1 MKKTFTISLGHL
13 VFNVEEDAYDVLKM
27 YLDSIKNYFQKMEND
42 SEIISDFELRIAE
55 NFSSKLSSGKQY
67 INLSDVKEV
76 IQIMGSLDD
85 FQEIYN
91 DTENETENIK
101 EEKKT
106 NNKLYRDSSNRI
118 IAGVCSGVAEYFKID
133 PIIVRVLFFIA
144 VPLNLIVYIIFW
156 IGIPSKDFDPDLRKV
171 LYRDKENGVIGGVS
185 KGLSN
190 YLKIDANIIRVVF
203 VVSLFFGGAGLL
215 FYLLLW
221 IFTKEAKTIGE
232 KMNMSGFN
240 VNLSN
245 IEDFIK
251 KKTKNLNS
259 PENTLTKVFLFPFR
273 LLAPLIN
280 AFLKIGVFVFKA
292 IFFMFSSTFI
302 VFISI
307 LLFVFSTISFKVISP
322 EQDPEF
328 YELLNA
334 VPDYFAIFSVIFLL
348 LTIVIS
354 VIISFYVLFKK
365 KSNSYFFMLLIFLW
379 IAFLILMMISLPSI
393 ILNIQDLNLL
403 PNWIDGNYSFIW
415 KWDDGI
421 MLNKNN

>member
-1 MKKTFTISLGHL
+1 MKKTFTISLGHS
-13 VFNVEEDAYDVLKM
+13 VFNVEEDAYDILKM

-85 FQEIYN
+85 FQEIY
-91 DTENETENIK
+91 DDDDQTEDVK
-101 EEKKT
+101 EEKKE

-118 IAGVCSGVAEYFKID
+118 IAGVCSGIAEYFKID
-133 PIIVRVLFFIA
+133 PIIVRILFFIA

-156 IGIPSKDFDPDLRKV
+156 IGIPSKDFDPDLRKI
-171 LYRDKENGVIGGVS
+171 LYRDKENGVIGGVA

-203 VVSLFFGGAGLL
+203 VISLFFGGAGLL

-221 IFTKEAKTIGE
+221 FFTKEAKTIGE

-251 KKTKNLNS
+251 KKTKNLNNS
-259 PENTLTKVFLFPFR
+259 ENTLTKIFLFPFR
-273 LLAPLIN
+273 LIAPLIN
-280 AFLKIGVFVFKA
+280 AFLKIGVLIFKT
-292 IFFMFSSTFI
+292 IFFIFSSILI
-302 VFISI
+302 VSYSI
-307 LLFVFSTISFKVISP
+307 LLLIFSRILFEDISRV
-322 EQDPEF
+322 EDPEF

-334 VPDYFAIFSVIFLL
+334 IPEYFVIFSIIFLI
-348 LTIVIS
+348 LTISIS
-354 VIISFYVLFKK
+354 VVISFYVLFKK
-365 KSNSYFFMLLIFLW
+365 KINTYLFMLMIFLW
-379 IAFLILMMISLPSI
+379 IAFFILITVSI
-393 ILNIQDLNLL
+393 PNVILIIQDLDLL
-403 PNWIDGNYSFIW
+403 PFWISGFENNSYYY
-415 KWDDGI
+415 KWI
-421 MLNKNN
+421 Y

>member
-1 MKKTFTISLGHL
+1 MKKTFTISLGHS
-13 VFNVEEDAYDVLKM
+13 VFNVEEDAYDILKM

-85 FQEIYN
+85 FQEIY
-91 DTENETENIK
+91 DDDDQTEDVKEDKKIK
-101 EEKKT
+101 
-106 NNKLYRDSSNRI
+106 NKLYRDSSNRI
-118 IAGVCSGVAEYFKID
+118 IAGVCSGIAEYFKID
-133 PIIVRVLFFIA
+133 PIIVRIIFFISA
-144 VPLNLIVYIIFW
+144 PLQLIIYTILW
-156 IGIPSKDFDPDLRKV
+156 IGLPSKDFDPNLRKK
-171 LYRDKENGVIGGVS
+171 LYRDKENGVIGGVA

-190 YLKIDANIIRVVF
+190 YLKIDVNIIRVVF
-203 VVSLFFGGAGLL
+203 VVSLITGGAGLL

-259 PENTLTKVFLFPFR
+259 RENTLTKIFLFPFR
-273 LLAPLIN
+273 LIAPLIN
-280 AFLKIGVFVFKA
+280 AFLKIGVFVFKG
-292 IFFMFSSTFI
+292 IFFIVSSTFI
-302 VFISI
+302 VFYSI
-307 LLFVFSTISFKVISP
+307 LLLVFSRILFEDINR
-322 EQDPEF
+322 EQDSDF

-334 VPDYFAIFSVIFLL
+334 IPDYFVIFSIIFLI
-348 LTIVIS
+348 LTIAIS
-354 VIISFYVLFKK
+354 VVVSFYVLFKK
-365 KSNSYFFMLLIFLW
+365 KINSYLFMLMIFLW
-379 IAFLILMMISLPSI
+379 IAFLILITLSI
-393 ILNIQDLNLL
+393 PNVTLIIQDLDLL
-403 PNWIDGNYSFIW
+403 PFWISGFENNSYYY
-415 KWDDGI
+415 KWI
-421 MLNKNN
+421 Y

>member
-1 MKKTFTISLGHL
+1 MKKTLTINIGYSI
-13 VFNVEEDAYDVLKM
+13 FNIDEDAYEILNK
-27 YLDSIKNYFQKMEND
+27 YLDSIKDYFQKIDND
-42 SEIISDFELRIAE
+42 PDIIKDFELRIAE
-55 NFSSKLSSGKQY
+55 NFSSKVSSSKQC
-67 INLSDVKEV
+67 IDLSDVKEV
-76 IQIMGSLDD
+76 IEIMGSLDD
-85 FQEIYN
+85 FKEIYN
-91 DTENETENIK
+91 DTETENVK
-101 EEKKT
+101 EEKKS
-106 NNKLYRDSSNRI
+106 NKLFRDSSNRI
-118 IAGVCSGVAEYFKID
+118 IAGVCSGIAEYFKID

-156 IGIPSKDFDPDLRKV
+156 TGIPSKDFNPDLRKI

-190 YLKIDANIIRVVF
+190 YLKIDANIIRVIF
-203 VVSLFFGGAGLL
+203 VLSLFFGGAGLL

-221 IFTKEAKTIGE
+221 LFTKEAKTIGQ

-280 AFLKIGVFVFKA
+280 ACLKIGVFVFKT
-292 IFFMFSSTFI
+292 IFFMFSSIFI

-307 LLFVFSTISFKVISP
+307 LLFVFSTISFKDISS
-322 EQDPEF
+322 EQDSEF

-334 VPDYFAIFSVIFLL
+334 LPDYFAIFSVVFLL

-365 KSNSYFFMLLIFLW
+365 KSNSYFFILLIFLW
-379 IAFLILMMISLPSI
+379 IAFLILIMISLPNI
-393 ILNIQDLNLL
+393 ILNMQDLNLL

>member
-1 MKKTFTISLGHL
+1 MKKTFTISLGHS
-13 VFNVEEDAYDVLKM
+13 VFNVEEDAYDVLKI

-67 INLSDVKEV
+67 INLTDVKEV

-85 FQEIYN
+85 FQEIY
-91 DTENETENIK
+91 DDDQTEDVK
-101 EEKKT
+101 EEKKE

-118 IAGVCSGVAEYFKID
+118 IAGVCSGIAEYFKID
-133 PIIVRVLFFIA
+133 PIIVRILFFIA

-156 IGIPSKDFDPDLRKV
+156 IGIPTKDFDPDLRKI
-171 LYRDKENGVIGGVS
+171 LYRDKENGVIGGVA

-221 IFTKEAKTIGE
+221 FFTKEAKTIGE

-280 AFLKIGVFVFKA
+280 AFLKIGVFVLKGV
-292 IFFMFSSTFI
+292 FFIVSSTFI
-302 VFISI
+302 IFYSI
-307 LLFVFSTISFKVISP
+307 LLLVFSRILFEDINRD
-322 EQDPEF
+322 QDPDF

-334 VPDYFAIFSVIFLL
+334 VPDYFVIFSIIFLI
-348 LTIVIS
+348 LTIIIS
-354 VIISFYVLFKK
+354 LIISFYVLFQR
-365 KSNSYFFMLLIFLW
+365 KSNLYFFMFLIFIW
-379 IAFLILMMISLPSI
+379 ISFLILIIVSIPSVI
-393 ILNIQDLNLL
+393 FILQDLDLL
-403 PNWIDGNYSFIW
+403 PFWISGFENNSFYY
-415 KWDDGI
+415 KWI
-421 MLNKNN
+421 Y

>member
-1 MKKTFTISLGHL
+1 MKKTFTISLGHS
-13 VFNVEEDAYDVLKM
+13 VFNVEEDAYDILKM

-85 FQEIYN
+85 FQEIY
-91 DTENETENIK
+91 DDDDQTEDVKEDKKIK
-101 EEKKT
+101 
-106 NNKLYRDSSNRI
+106 NKLYRDSSNRI
-118 IAGVCSGVAEYFKID
+118 IAGVCSGIAEYFKID
-133 PIIVRVLFFIA
+133 PIIVRIIFFISA
-144 VPLNLIVYIIFW
+144 PLQLIIYTILW
-156 IGIPSKDFDPDLRKV
+156 IGLPSKDFDPNLRKK
-171 LYRDKENGVIGGVS
+171 LYRDKENGVIGGVA

-190 YLKIDANIIRVVF
+190 YLKIDVNIIRVVF
-203 VVSLFFGGAGLL
+203 VVSLITGGAGLL

-259 PENTLTKVFLFPFR
+259 RENTLTKIFLFPFR
-273 LLAPLIN
+273 LIAPLIN
-280 AFLKIGVFVFKA
+280 AFLKIGVFVFKG
-292 IFFMFSSTFI
+292 IFFIVSSTFI
-302 VFISI
+302 VFYSI
-307 LLFVFSTISFKVISP
+307 LLLVFSRILFEDINR
-322 EQDPEF
+322 EQDSDF

-334 VPDYFAIFSVIFLL
+334 IPDYFVIFSMIFLI
-348 LTIVIS
+348 LTIAIS
-354 VIISFYVLFKK
+354 VVVSFYVLFKK
-365 KSNSYFFMLLIFLW
+365 KINSYLFMLMIFLW
-379 IAFLILMMISLPSI
+379 IAFIIIITLSIPNVTLI
-393 ILNIQDLNLL
+393 IQDLDLL
-403 PNWIDGNYSFIW
+403 PFWISGFENNSYYY
-415 KWDDGI
+415 KWI
-421 MLNKNN
+421 Y

>member
-1 MKKTFTISLGHL
+1 MKKTLTINIGHSI
-13 VFNVEEDAYDVLKM
+13 FNIEEDAYDILNR
-27 YLDSIKNYFQKMEND
+27 YLDSIKNYFNKIDND
-42 SEIISDFELRIAE
+42 LEIIKDFELRIAE
-55 NFSSKLSSGKQY
+55 NFSSKVSSSKQC
-67 INLSDVKEV
+67 IDLSDVKEV
-76 IQIMGSLDD
+76 IEIMGSLDD
-85 FQEIYN
+85 FKEIYN
-91 DTENETENIK
+91 DTDTENVK
-101 EEKKT
+101 EEKKS
-106 NNKLYRDSSNRI
+106 NKLFRDSSNRI
-118 IAGVCSGVAEYFKID
+118 IAGVCSGIAEYFKID

-156 IGIPSKDFDPDLRKV
+156 IGIPSKDFNPDLRKI

-190 YLKIDANIIRVVF
+190 YLKIDANIIRIVF

-221 IFTKEAKTIGE
+221 LFTKEAKTIGQ

-280 AFLKIGVFVFKA
+280 AFLKIGVFVFKT
-292 IFFMFSSTFI
+292 IFFIFSSIFI

-307 LLFVFSTISFKVISP
+307 LLFVFSTISFKDISS
-322 EQDPEF
+322 EQDSEF

-334 VPDYFAIFSVIFLL
+334 LPDYFATFSVVFLL

-365 KSNSYFFMLLIFLW
+365 KSNSYFFMVLIFLW
-379 IAFLILMMISLPSI
+379 IAFLTLIMISLPNI
-393 ILNIQDLNLL
+393 ILNMQDLNLL

>member
-1 MKKTFTISLGHL
+1 MKKTFTISLGHSI
-13 VFNVEEDAYDVLKM
+13 FNVEEDAYEILKM

-55 NFSSKLSSGKQY
+55 NFSSKVSSNKSC
-67 INLSDVKEV
+67 IDLKDVKQV
-76 IQIMGSLDD
+76 IEIMGSLDD
-85 FQEIYN
+85 FKEIYN
-91 DTENETENIK
+91 DVEYEQE

-106 NNKLYRDSSNRI
+106 DNKLYRDSSNRI
-118 IAGVCSGVAEYFKID
+118 IAGVCSGIAEYFKID

-156 IGIPSKDFDPDLRKV
+156 IGIPSKDFDPDLRKI
-171 LYRDKENGVIGGVS
+171 LYRDKENGIIGGVA

-203 VVSLFFGGAGLL
+203 TISLFFGGAGLL

-221 IFTKEAKTIGE
+221 FFTKEAKTIGE

-259 PENTLTKVFLFPFR
+259 PENTITKVFLFPFR

-280 AFLKIGVFVFKA
+280 ALLKIGILVLKT
-292 IFFMFSSTFI
+292 IFFMFSSIFI
-302 VFISI
+302 VFISV
-307 LLFVFSTISFKVISP
+307 LLLIFSTISFKDISP

-328 YELLNA
+328 YGSFELFNA
-334 VPDYFAIFSVIFLL
+334 IPDYFAIFSVVFLL

-365 KSNSYFFMLLIFLW
+365 KTNSYFFMVLIFLW
-379 IAFLILMMISLPSI
+379 IAFLILIMISLPNI
-393 ILNIQDLNLL
+393 ILNMQDLNLL
-403 PNWIDGNYSFIW
+403 PNWIDATILLFGNGMMVNA
-415 KWDDGI
+415 K
-421 MLNKNN
+421 

>member
-1 MKKTFTISLGHL
+1 MKKTLTINIGHSI
-13 VFNVEEDAYDVLKM
+13 FNIEEDAYDILNR
-27 YLDSIKNYFQKMEND
+27 YLDSIKNYFNKIDND
-42 SEIISDFELRIAE
+42 LEIIKDFELRIAE
-55 NFSSKLSSGKQY
+55 NFSSKVSSSKQC
-67 INLSDVKEV
+67 IDLSDVKEV
-76 IQIMGSLDD
+76 IEIMGSLDD
-85 FQEIYN
+85 FKEIYN
-91 DTENETENIK
+91 DTDTENVK
-101 EEKKT
+101 EEKKS
-106 NNKLYRDSSNRI
+106 NKLFRDSSNRI
-118 IAGVCSGVAEYFKID
+118 IAGVCSGIAEYFKID

-156 IGIPSKDFDPDLRKV
+156 IGIPSKDFNPDLRKI

-190 YLKIDANIIRVVF
+190 YLKIDANIIRIVF

-221 IFTKEAKTIGE
+221 LFTKEAKTIGQ

-280 AFLKIGVFVFKA
+280 AFLKIGVFVFKT
-292 IFFMFSSTFI
+292 IFFMFSSIFI

-307 LLFVFSTISFKVISP
+307 LLFVFSTISFKDISS
-322 EQDPEF
+322 EQDSEF

-334 VPDYFAIFSVIFLL
+334 VPDYFAIFSVLFLL

-354 VIISFYVLFKK
+354 IIISFYVLFKK

-379 IAFLILMMISLPSI
+379 IAFLILIMISLPNI
-393 ILNIQDLNLL
+393 ILNMQDLNLL

>member
-1 MKKTFTISLGHL
+1 MKKTFTISLGHS
-13 VFNVEEDAYDVLKM
+13 VFNVEEDAYQILKT

-91 DTENETENIK
+91 DDQTEDVK
-101 EEKKT
+101 EEKKE

-118 IAGVCSGVAEYFKID
+118 IAGVCSGIAEYFKID
-133 PIIVRVLFFIA
+133 PIIVRILFFIA

-156 IGIPSKDFDPDLRKV
+156 IGIPLKDFDPDLRKI
-171 LYRDKENGVIGGVS
+171 LYRDKENGVIGGVA

-221 IFTKEAKTIGE
+221 FFTKEAKTIGE

-251 KKTKNLNS
+251 KKN
-259 PENTLTKVFLFPFR
+259 
-273 LLAPLIN
+273 
-280 AFLKIGVFVFKA
+280 
-292 IFFMFSSTFI
+292 
-302 VFISI
+302 
-307 LLFVFSTISFKVISP
+307 
-322 EQDPEF
+322 Q
-328 YELLNA
+328 
-334 VPDYFAIFSVIFLL
+334 
-348 LTIVIS
+348 
-354 VIISFYVLFKK
+354 
-365 KSNSYFFMLLIFLW
+365 KS
-379 IAFLILMMISLPSI
+379 
-393 ILNIQDLNLL
+393 
-403 PNWIDGNYSFIW
+403 
-415 KWDDGI
+415 K
-421 MLNKNN
+421 

>member
-1 MKKTFTISLGHL
+1 MKKTLTINIGHSI
-13 VFNVEEDAYDVLKM
+13 FNIEEDAYDILNR
-27 YLDSIKNYFQKMEND
+27 YLDSIKNYFNKIDND
-42 SEIISDFELRIAE
+42 LEIIKDFELRIAE
-55 NFSSKLSSGKQY
+55 NFSSKVSSSKQC
-67 INLSDVKEV
+67 IGLSDVKEV
-76 IQIMGSLDD
+76 IEIMGSLDD
-85 FQEIYN
+85 FKEIYN
-91 DTENETENIK
+91 DTETENVK
-101 EEKKT
+101 EEKKS
-106 NNKLYRDSSNRI
+106 NKLFRDSSNRI
-118 IAGVCSGVAEYFKID
+118 IAGVCSGIAEYFKID

-156 IGIPSKDFDPDLRKV
+156 IGIPSKDFNPDLRKI

-203 VVSLFFGGAGLL
+203 VLSLFFGGAGLL

-221 IFTKEAKTIGE
+221 LFTKEAKTIGQ

-280 AFLKIGVFVFKA
+280 AFLKIGVFVFKT
-292 IFFMFSSTFI
+292 IFFMFSSIFI

-307 LLFVFSTISFKVISP
+307 LLFVFSTISFKDISP

-334 VPDYFAIFSVIFLL
+334 IPDYFAIFSVLFLL

-379 IAFLILMMISLPSI
+379 IAFLILIMISLPNI
-393 ILNIQDLNLL
+393 ILNMQDLYLL

>member
-1 MKKTFTISLGHL
+1 MKKTLTINIGYSI
-13 VFNVEEDAYDVLKM
+13 FNIDEDAYEILNK
-27 YLDSIKNYFQKMEND
+27 YLDSIKDYFQKIDND
-42 SEIISDFELRIAE
+42 PDIIKDFELRIAE
-55 NFSSKLSSGKQY
+55 NFSSKVSSSKQC
-67 INLSDVKEV
+67 IDLSDVKEV
-76 IQIMGSLDD
+76 IEIMGSLDD
-85 FQEIYN
+85 FKEIYN
-91 DTENETENIK
+91 DTETENVK
-101 EEKKT
+101 EEKKS
-106 NNKLYRDSSNRI
+106 NKLFRDSSNRI
-118 IAGVCSGVAEYFKID
+118 IAGVCSGIAEYFKID

-156 IGIPSKDFDPDLRKV
+156 IGIPSKDFNPDLRKI

-190 YLKIDANIIRVVF
+190 YLKIDANIIRVIF
-203 VVSLFFGGAGLL
+203 VLSLFFGGAGLL

-221 IFTKEAKTIGE
+221 LFTKEAKTIGQ

-280 AFLKIGVFVFKA
+280 AFLKIGVFVFKT
-292 IFFMFSSTFI
+292 IFFMFSSIFI

-307 LLFVFSTISFKVISP
+307 LLIIFSTISFKDISP

-334 VPDYFAIFSVIFLL
+334 VPDYFAIFSVLFLL
-348 LTIVIS
+348 LTIIIS

-365 KSNSYFFMLLIFLW
+365 KSNSYFFILLIFLW
-379 IAFLILMMISLPSI
+379 IAFLIFIMISLPNI
-393 ILNIQDLNLL
+393 ILNMQDLNLL

>member
-13 VFNVEEDAYDVLKM
+13 VFNVEEDAYDILKM

-85 FQEIYN
+85 FKEIYN
-91 DTENETENIK
+91 DVEAEQE
-101 EEKKT
+101 EEKKE

-118 IAGVCSGVAEYFKID
+118 IAGVCSGIAEYFKLD

-156 IGIPSKDFDPDLRKV
+156 IGIPSKDFDPDLRKI
-171 LYRDKENGVIGGVS
+171 LYRDKENGVIGGVA

-221 IFTKEAKTIGE
+221 FFTKEAKTIGE

-245 IEDFIK
+245 IEDYIK
-251 KKTKNLNS
+251 KKTKNLNNS
-259 PENTLTKVFLFPFR
+259 ENTLTKIFLFPFR
-273 LLAPLIN
+273 LIAPLIN
-280 AFLKIGVFVFKA
+280 AFLKIGVFVFKGV
-292 IFFMFSSTFI
+292 FFIVSSTVI
-302 VFISI
+302 VFYSI
-307 LLFVFSTISFKVISP
+307 LLLVFSRILFEDINRV
-322 EQDPEF
+322 EDPEF

-334 VPDYFAIFSVIFLL
+334 IPDYFVIFSIIFLI
-348 LTIVIS
+348 LTIAIYV
-354 VIISFYVLFKK
+354 VVSFYVLFKK
-365 KSNSYFFMLLIFLW
+365 KINSYLFMLMIFLW
-379 IAFLILMMISLPSI
+379 IAFLILITLSIPNI
-393 ILNIQDLNLL
+393 ILIIQDLDLL
-403 PNWIDGNYSFIW
+403 PFWISGFENKSYYY
-415 KWDDGI
+415 KWI
-421 MLNKNN
+421 Y

>member
-1 MKKTFTISLGHL
+1 MKKTFTISLGHS
-13 VFNVEEDAYDVLKM
+13 VFNVEEDAYDILKM

-67 INLSDVKEV
+67 INLTDVKEV

-85 FQEIYN
+85 FQEIY
-91 DTENETENIK
+91 DDQTEDVK
-101 EEKKT
+101 EEKKE

-118 IAGVCSGVAEYFKID
+118 IAGVCSGIAEYFKID
-133 PIIVRVLFFIA
+133 PIIVRILFFIA

-156 IGIPSKDFDPDLRKV
+156 IGIPTKDFDPDLRKI
-171 LYRDKENGVIGGVS
+171 LYRDKENGVIGGVA

-221 IFTKEAKTIGE
+221 FFTKEAKTIGE

-251 KKTKNLNS
+251 KKTKSLNS
-259 PENTLTKVFLFPFR
+259 PENTLTKIFLFPFR

-280 AFLKIGVFVFKA
+280 VFLKIGVFVLKGV
-292 IFFMFSSTFI
+292 FFIVSSTFI
-302 VFISI
+302 VFYSI
-307 LLFVFSTISFKVISP
+307 LLVVFSRILFEDINRD
-322 EQDPEF
+322 QDPDF

-334 VPDYFAIFSVIFLL
+334 VPDYFVIFSIIFLI
-348 LTIVIS
+348 LTIIIS
-354 VIISFYVLFKK
+354 LIISFYVLLQR
-365 KSNSYFFMLLIFLW
+365 KSNLYFFMFLIFIW
-379 IAFLILMMISLPSI
+379 ISFLILIIVSIPSVI
-393 ILNIQDLNLL
+393 FILQDLDLL
-403 PNWIDGNYSFIW
+403 PFWISGFENNSFYY
-415 KWDDGI
+415 KWI
-421 MLNKNN
+421 Y

>member
-1 MKKTFTISLGHL
+1 MKKTFTISLGHS

-85 FQEIYN
+85 FQEIY
-91 DTENETENIK
+91 DDDDQTEDVK
-101 EEKKT
+101 EEKKE

-118 IAGVCSGVAEYFKID
+118 IAGVCSGIAEYFKID
-133 PIIVRVLFFIA
+133 PIIVRILFFIA

-156 IGIPSKDFDPDLRKV
+156 IGIPSKDFDPDLRKI
-171 LYRDKENGVIGGVS
+171 LYRDKENGVIGGVA

-190 YLKIDANIIRVVF
+190 YLKIDANIIRVIF

-221 IFTKEAKTIGE
+221 FFTKEAKTIGE

-251 KKTKNLNS
+251 KKTKNLNNS
-259 PENTLTKVFLFPFR
+259 ENTLTKIFLFPFR
-273 LLAPLIN
+273 LIAPLIN
-280 AFLKIGVFVFKA
+280 AFLKIGVFIFKT
-292 IFFMFSSTFI
+292 IFFIFSSILI
-302 VFISI
+302 VSYSI
-307 LLFVFSTISFKVISP
+307 LLLIFSRILFEDISRV
-322 EQDPEF
+322 EDPEF

-334 VPDYFAIFSVIFLL
+334 IPDYFVIFSIIFLI
-348 LTIVIS
+348 LTISIS
-354 VIISFYVLFKK
+354 VVISFYVLFKK
-365 KSNSYFFMLLIFLW
+365 KINTYLFMLMIFLW
-379 IAFLILMMISLPSI
+379 IAFFILITVSI
-393 ILNIQDLNLL
+393 PNVFLIIQDLDLL
-403 PNWIDGNYSFIW
+403 PFWISGFENNSYYY
-415 KWDDGI
+415 KWI
-421 MLNKNN
+421 Y

>member
-1 MKKTFTISLGHL
+1 MKKTLTINIGHSI
-13 VFNVEEDAYDVLKM
+13 FNIEEDAYDILNR
-27 YLDSIKNYFQKMEND
+27 YLDSIKNYFNKIDND
-42 SEIISDFELRIAE
+42 LEIIKDFELRIAE
-55 NFSSKLSSGKQY
+55 NFSSKVSSSKQC
-67 INLSDVKEV
+67 IDLSDVKEV
-76 IQIMGSLDD
+76 IEIMGSLDD
-85 FQEIYN
+85 FKEIYN
-91 DTENETENIK
+91 DTDTENVK
-101 EEKKT
+101 EEKKS
-106 NNKLYRDSSNRI
+106 NKLFRDSSNRI
-118 IAGVCSGVAEYFKID
+118 IAGVCSGIAEYFKID

-156 IGIPSKDFDPDLRKV
+156 TGIPSKDFNPDLRKI

-190 YLKIDANIIRVVF
+190 YLKIDANIIRIVF

-221 IFTKEAKTIGE
+221 LFTKEAKTIGQ

-280 AFLKIGVFVFKA
+280 AFLKIGVFVFKT
-292 IFFMFSSTFI
+292 IFFMFSSIFI
-302 VFISI
+302 VFFSI
-307 LLFVFSTISFKVISP
+307 LLFVFSTISFKDISP

-334 VPDYFAIFSVIFLL
+334 VPDYFAIFSVLFLL

-354 VIISFYVLFKK
+354 IIISFYVLFKK

-379 IAFLILMMISLPSI
+379 IAFLILIMISLPNI
-393 ILNIQDLNLL
+393 ILNMQDLNLL

>member
-1 MKKTFTISLGHL
+1 MKKTLTINIGYSI
-13 VFNVEEDAYDVLKM
+13 FNIDEDAYEILNR
-27 YLDSIKNYFQKMEND
+27 YLDSIKNYFHKIDND
-42 SEIISDFELRIAE
+42 NEIIKDFELRIAE
-55 NFSSKLSSGKQY
+55 NFSSKISSSKQCVDL
-67 INLSDVKEV
+67 NDVKE
-76 IQIMGSLDD
+76 IIEIMGSLDD
-85 FQEIYN
+85 FKEIYD
-91 DTENETENIK
+91 DTENENIK

-106 NNKLYRDSSNRI
+106 NNKLFRDSSNRI
-118 IAGVCSGVAEYFKID
+118 IAGVCSGIAEYFKID

-144 VPLNLIVYIIFW
+144 VPLNLIVYIILW
-156 IGIPSKDFDPDLRKV
+156 IGIPSKDFNPDLRKI

-221 IFTKEAKTIGE
+221 FFTKEAKTIGE

-259 PENTLTKVFLFPFR
+259 PENTLTKIFLFPFR

-280 AFLKIGVFVFKA
+280 ALLKIGVFVFKT
-292 IFFMFSSTFI
+292 IFFTVSSIFI
-302 VFISI
+302 VFISV
-307 LLFVFSTISFKVISP
+307 LLFVFSTISFKDISS

-328 YELLNA
+328 YELLNSF
-334 VPDYFAIFSVIFLL
+334 PDYFVIFSVLFLL
-348 LTIVIS
+348 LTIIIS

-365 KSNSYFFMLLIFLW
+365 KSNYYFFMLLIFLW
-379 IAFLILMMISLPSI
+379 IAFLIFIMISLPNI
-393 ILNIQDLNLL
+393 ILNMQDLNLL

>member
-1 MKKTFTISLGHL
+1 MKKTFTISLGHS
-13 VFNVEEDAYDVLKM
+13 VFNVEEDAYDVLKI

-67 INLSDVKEV
+67 INLTDVKEV

-85 FQEIYN
+85 FQEIY
-91 DTENETENIK
+91 DDQTEDVK
-101 EEKKT
+101 EEKKE

-118 IAGVCSGVAEYFKID
+118 IAGVCSGIAEYFKID
-133 PIIVRVLFFIA
+133 PIIVRILFFIA

-156 IGIPSKDFDPDLRKV
+156 IGIPTKDFDPDLRKI
-171 LYRDKENGVIGGVS
+171 LYRDKENGVIGGVA

-221 IFTKEAKTIGE
+221 FFTKEAKTIGE

-251 KKTKNLNS
+251 KKTKSLNS

-280 AFLKIGVFVFKA
+280 AFLKIGVFVLKGV
-292 IFFMFSSTFI
+292 FFIVSSTFI
-302 VFISI
+302 VFYSI
-307 LLFVFSTISFKVISP
+307 LLVVFSRILFEDINRD
-322 EQDPEF
+322 QDPDF

-334 VPDYFAIFSVIFLL
+334 VPDYFVIFSIIFLI
-348 LTIVIS
+348 LTIIIS
-354 VIISFYVLFKK
+354 LIISFYVLFRR
-365 KSNSYFFMLLIFLW
+365 KSNLYFFMFLIFIW
-379 IAFLILMMISLPSI
+379 ISFLILIIVSIPSVI
-393 ILNIQDLNLL
+393 FILQDLDLL
-403 PNWIDGNYSFIW
+403 PFWISGFENNSFYY
-415 KWDDGI
+415 KWI
-421 MLNKNN
+421 Y

>member
-1 MKKTFTISLGHL
+1 MKKTFTISLGHS
-13 VFNVEEDAYDVLKM
+13 VFNVEEDAYDILKM

-85 FQEIYN
+85 FQEIY
-91 DTENETENIK
+91 DDDDQTEDVK
-101 EEKKT
+101 EEKKE

-118 IAGVCSGVAEYFKID
+118 IAGVCSGIAEYFKID
-133 PIIVRVLFFIA
+133 PIIVRILFFIA

-156 IGIPSKDFDPDLRKV
+156 IGIPSKDFDPDLRKI
-171 LYRDKENGVIGGVS
+171 LYRDKENGVIGGVA

-190 YLKIDANIIRVVF
+190 YLKIDANIIRVIF
-203 VVSLFFGGAGLL
+203 LVSLFFGGAGLL

-221 IFTKEAKTIGE
+221 FFTKEAKTIGE

-251 KKTKNLNS
+251 KKTKNLNNS
-259 PENTLTKVFLFPFR
+259 ENTLTKIFLFPFR
-273 LLAPLIN
+273 LIAPLIN
-280 AFLKIGVFVFKA
+280 AFLKIGVFVFKG
-292 IFFMFSSTFI
+292 IFFIVSSTFI
-302 VFISI
+302 VFYSI
-307 LLFVFSTISFKVISP
+307 LLLVFSRILFEDINRV
-322 EQDPEF
+322 EDPEF

-334 VPDYFAIFSVIFLL
+334 IPDYFVIFSIIFLI
-348 LTIVIS
+348 LTITIS
-354 VIISFYVLFKK
+354 VVISFYVLFKK
-365 KSNSYFFMLLIFLW
+365 KINSYLFMLMIFLW
-379 IAFLILMMISLPSI
+379 IAFLILIIVSI
-393 ILNIQDLNLL
+393 PNVTLIIQDLDLL
-403 PNWIDGNYSFIW
+403 PFWISGFENNSYYY
-415 KWDDGI
+415 KWI
-421 MLNKNN
+421 Y

>member
-1 MKKTFTISLGHL
+1 MKKTLTINIGYSI
-13 VFNVEEDAYDVLKM
+13 FNIDEDAYEILNK
-27 YLDSIKNYFQKMEND
+27 YLDSIKDYFQKIDND
-42 SEIISDFELRIAE
+42 PDIIKDFELRIAE
-55 NFSSKLSSGKQY
+55 NFSSKVSSSKQC
-67 INLSDVKEV
+67 IDLSDVKEV
-76 IQIMGSLDD
+76 IEIMGSLDD
-85 FQEIYN
+85 FKEIYN
-91 DTENETENIK
+91 DTETENVK
-101 EEKKT
+101 EEKKS
-106 NNKLYRDSSNRI
+106 NKLFRDSSNRI
-118 IAGVCSGVAEYFKID
+118 IAGVCSGIAEYFKID

-156 IGIPSKDFDPDLRKV
+156 IGIPSKDFNPDLRKI

-190 YLKIDANIIRVVF
+190 YLKIDANIIRVIF
-203 VVSLFFGGAGLL
+203 VLSLFFGGAGLL

-221 IFTKEAKTIGE
+221 LFTKEAKTIGQ

-280 AFLKIGVFVFKA
+280 AFLKIGVFVFKT
-292 IFFMFSSTFI
+292 IFFMFSSIFI

-307 LLFVFSTISFKVISP
+307 LLIIFSTISFKDISP

-334 VPDYFAIFSVIFLL
+334 VPDYFAIFSVLFLL

-365 KSNSYFFMLLIFLW
+365 KSNSYFFILLIFLW
-379 IAFLILMMISLPSI
+379 IAFLILIIISLPNI
-393 ILNIQDLNLL
+393 ILNMQDLNLL

>member
-1 MKKTFTISLGHL
+1 
-13 VFNVEEDAYDVLKM
+13 
-27 YLDSIKNYFQKMEND
+27 MEND

-85 FQEIYN
+85 FQEIY
-91 DTENETENIK
+91 DDDDQTEDVK
-101 EEKKT
+101 EEKKE

-118 IAGVCSGVAEYFKID
+118 IAGVCSGIAEYFKID
-133 PIIVRVLFFIA
+133 PIIVRILFFIA

-156 IGIPSKDFDPDLRKV
+156 IGIPSKDFDPDLRKI
-171 LYRDKENGVIGGVS
+171 LYRDKENGVIGGVA

-221 IFTKEAKTIGE
+221 FFTKEAKTIGE

-251 KKTKNLNS
+251 KKTKNLNNS
-259 PENTLTKVFLFPFR
+259 ENTLTKIFLFPFR
-273 LLAPLIN
+273 LIAPLIN

-334 VPDYFAIFSVIFLL
+334 VPDYFMIFSVIFLL
-348 LTIVIS
+348 ITIVIS
-354 VIISFYVLFKK
+354 LIISFYVLFKK
-365 KSNSYFFMLLIFLW
+365 KSNFYFFMLLIFLW
-379 IAFLILMMISLPSI
+379 IAFLILIMISLPSI

>member
-1 MKKTFTISLGHL
+1 MKKTFTISLGHS
-13 VFNVEEDAYDVLKM
+13 VFNVEEDAYDILKI

-156 IGIPSKDFDPDLRKV
+156 IGIPSKDFDPDLRKI

-307 LLFVFSTISFKVISP
+307 LLFVFSTISFKDISP

-379 IAFLILMMISLPSI
+379 IAFLILIMISLPSI

-403 PNWIDGNYSFIW
+403 PNCIDGNYSFIW

>member
-1 MKKTFTISLGHL
+1 MKKTFTISLGHS

-85 FQEIYN
+85 FQEIY
-91 DTENETENIK
+91 DDDQTEDVK
-101 EEKKT
+101 EDKKI
-106 NNKLYRDSSNRI
+106 NNKLFRDSSNRI
-118 IAGVCSGVAEYFKID
+118 IAGVCSGIAEYFKID

-156 IGIPSKDFDPDLRKV
+156 IGIPSKDFDPDLRKI
-171 LYRDKENGVIGGVS
+171 LYRDTENGVIGGVA

-190 YLKIDANIIRVVF
+190 YLKIDANIIRVIF

-215 FYLLLW
+215 FYFLLW
-221 IFTKEAKTIGE
+221 LFTKEAKTIGE

-259 PENTLTKVFLFPFR
+259 PENTLTKIFLFPFR

-280 AFLKIGVFVFKA
+280 ALLKIGVFVFKT
-292 IFFMFSSTFI
+292 IFFIFSSIFI
-302 VFISI
+302 FLSFI
-307 LLFVFSTISFKVISP
+307 LLLVFSALSFKEVSP
-322 EQDPEF
+322 EQDPDF

-334 VPDYFAIFSVIFLL
+334 VPDYFAIFSVLFLI
-348 LTIVIS
+348 LTIAIS
-354 VIISFYVLFKK
+354 VVISFYVLFKK
-365 KSNSYFFMLLIFLW
+365 KINFYFFIFLIFLW
-379 IAFLILMMISLPSI
+379 IVFLILIMISLPNI
-393 ILNIQDLNLL
+393 ILDMQDLNLL

-415 KWDDGI
+415 KWDD
-421 MLNKNN
+421 